1 MKRFDYQLHLIFS
14 PTKSGQDLAPGI
26 PEKTGTGC
34 YGISGPVP
42 YAVLDKNSILKE
54 LINSVLNI

>member
-42 YAVLDKNSILKE
+42 YAVLDKNIIL
-54 LINSVLNI
+54 

>member
-1 MKRFDYQLHLIFS
+1 MIRRGMRSVFISSS
-14 PTKSGQDLAPGI
+14 PPKNSGRQDLAPGI

-42 YAVLDKNSILKE
+42 YAVLDKNIIL
-54 LINSVLNI
+54 